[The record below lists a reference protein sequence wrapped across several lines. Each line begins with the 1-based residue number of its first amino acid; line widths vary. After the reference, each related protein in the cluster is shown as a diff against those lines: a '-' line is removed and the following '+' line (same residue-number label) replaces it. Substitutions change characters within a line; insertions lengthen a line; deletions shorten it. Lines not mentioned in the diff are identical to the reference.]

1 MYNLQGA
8 GYNLLRNPD
17 EFFETLGM
25 KTSAQPS
32 TQSSNL
38 APTKEN
44 QAKRAAQTQSKASS
58 QPKKKKPGFESSF
71 EAYES
76 PYSKSP
82 IYTPRY
88 DWQNDQQERLRRFGI
103 NPTAHTEPTT
113 PQTTSRT
120 QNRNAYDSRVRAAYA
135 ARQQAEQDEPLIT
148 TLPNGEEVFTP
159 KGEAAFLEGFESIYE
174 DEPTTPQTTSRT
186 QNRDAY
192 DSRVRAAYAERE
204 RQIDFSD
211 VSALNA
217 ELADIE
223 AAENRDPNSA
233 WYKRL
238 VRAWESGDRKT
249 YEQVEREMAT
259 RKERVKYILDSRNRT
274 YEDDFMGQFGASYH
288 NGDLEYEE
296 AIALENPTF
305 DNKQYAEGLRAARD
319 EFRRNNAETLAYDA
333 ENPLVSQIIPENLP
347 RLIDR
352 VGEGLEYF
360 DTGAVFG
367 ALDESARNMH
377 YSRNRYNTPLPQ
389 TPGEAGTLGWD
400 SKVAADYHQFTAPPG
415 EENRNIKFVSL
426 DGKREV
432 IFDKD
437 GQMVNAPEDIGTYNF
452 ANPRWRPVSHFFLD
466 MLPWYL
472 YGNSPDDSTTISE
485 RIRGRRD
492 ENS

>member
-1 MYNLQGA
+1 MYSLQGA

-17 EFFETLGM
+17 EFLESLGM

-32 TQSSNL
+32 TQNSSL

-103 NPTAHTEPTT
+103 NPTAHT
-113 PQTTSRT
+113 
-120 QNRNAYDSRVRAAYA
+120 
-135 ARQQAEQDEPLIT
+135 
-148 TLPNGEEVFTP
+148 
-159 KGEAAFLEGFESIYE
+159 
-174 DEPTTPQTTSRT
+174 EPTTPQTTSRT

-274 YEDDFMGQFGASYH
+274 YEDDFIGQFGASYH

-305 DNKQYAEGLRAARD
+305 DNKQNAEGLRAARD
-319 EFRRNNAETLAYDA
+319 EIRRNNAETLAYDA

-377 YSRNRYNTPLPQ
+377 YSRNRYNVDLP
-389 TPGEAGTLGWD
+389 ENDDAARAIGW
-400 SKVAADYHQFTAPPG
+400 KTERANCHQFTAPDG
-415 EENRNIKFVSL
+415 ERYTKYISP

-432 IFDKD
+432 IFNED
-437 GQMVNAPEDIGTYNF
+437 GQIVYAAEDQGSYNY
-452 ANPRWRPVSHFFLD
+452 ANPNFWVQHGLLD
-466 MLPWYL
+466 ILPWIR
-472 YGNSPDDSTTISE
+472 YGNTPYDTTTPQQ
-485 RIRGRRD
+485 RIGGLF
-492 ENS
+492 NFG